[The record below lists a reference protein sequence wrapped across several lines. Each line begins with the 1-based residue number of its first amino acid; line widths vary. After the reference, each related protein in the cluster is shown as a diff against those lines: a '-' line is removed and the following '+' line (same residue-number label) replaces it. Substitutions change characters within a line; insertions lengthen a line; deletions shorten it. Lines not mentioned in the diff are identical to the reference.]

1 MKIALNAAP
10 SDKKR
15 QQTSRFLF
23 FFKVLSILFILILV
37 LITSSKSFDFFSYLK
52 LKGIQGPAFRSN
64 PSAYVS
70 AILTHTPKSLL
81 SRSEIK
87 NLNIDIKFDDWQTLM
102 KYKEESINNGMIGD
116 AEKIYLKGS
125 ISYDGNNVPAKL
137 RLKGDWTDHLL
148 GKKLSLRF
156 KLEDDNFISGMNK
169 FSIQSPTTRDFQGQ
183 LIIDK
188 MLGEFNIITPRNFL
202 VRTKINGNDIGLMFL
217 SEHFSKELLENSKR
231 KESVIIKFDETELW
245 KSRLNNKIYEADEFS
260 AKITAFGMDRVMN
273 DERLYDDYT
282 TATGLLR
289 GFLSQRMMAH
299 DVFDVKKMGD
309 FLAINDLWGESHGL
323 IWHNL
328 RFYFNPISVKLEPIG
343 FDQMLYHTPETLDMP
358 IDSIASSKFIDKI
371 RNNGFIKLV
380 YIETLKE
387 LKNNLQDPDY
397 FNDYV
402 DFDNSNEKI
411 LRKEFF
417 LKPPPLLQ
425 NNNLLSR
432 LDSLITNATDS
443 VIHMKSF
450 RGNLAWAVNPRNH
463 SKVVDLIYGVNV
475 IKANMFNG
483 DFYKYGLSNLGL
495 ENANH
500 GYILE
505 KNSNQKLNIMPNNNF
520 YYVVEDNPDLQKFQ
534 KIANIYSHANDSTV
548 SFEIENL
555 IPIPIEINKIK
566 VMFKE
571 EKKIIPRSI
580 YLDGFDTILQ
590 SYAKE
595 NIEIDNINYEDVE
608 NIFISINAVGDIQ
621 NYTFLAEN
629 YPKALTTSPIPKS
642 TLLRDIDKHSYL
654 QVDNERKTID
664 TLSGEWSVEL
674 PIIIP
679 AGYTFNISENTTL
692 KFNKE
697 SFILSLGQINF
708 QGSTNKPIILKPQN
722 GIKSWK
728 GIKIIGNSELPLSTI
743 NNVSIVDTSAL
754 FQNGWRTDAG
764 FFAYKVSLESN
775 NLKII
780 NNKSEDAINLVNSHF
795 NITNISINN
804 SYSDGLDVDFS
815 TGIISGG
822 SFNSIG
828 KLTGGDALDFSG
840 SIAKI
845 YDLSISNVDDKG
857 LSIGEK
863 SSIYAE
869 NIDILET
876 SIGVAIKD
884 ASSLEMVNSSISKSD
899 NGVLAYIKKSEYA
912 PPQARFENIDFNL
925 NILDYK
931 SHDGSRIIINNK
943 LIQRDNLSVDL
954 AK

>member
-1 MKIALNAAP
+1 MKE
-10 SDKKR
+10 
-15 QQTSRFLF
+15 
-23 FFKVLSILFILILV
+23 
-37 LITSSKSFDFFSYLK
+37 K
-52 LKGIQGPAFRSN
+52 L
-64 PSAYVS
+64 
-70 AILTHTPKSLL
+70 
-81 SRSEIK
+81 
-87 NLNIDIKFDDWQTLM
+87 
-102 KYKEESINNGMIGD
+102 
-116 AEKIYLKGS
+116 
-125 ISYDGNNVPAKL
+125 
-137 RLKGDWTDHLL
+137 
-148 GKKLSLRF
+148 
-156 KLEDDNFISGMNK
+156 
-169 FSIQSPTTRDFQGQ
+169 
-183 LIIDK
+183 
-188 MLGEFNIITPRNFL
+188 
-202 VRTKINGNDIGLMFL
+202 
-217 SEHFSKELLENSKR
+217 
-231 KESVIIKFDETELW
+231 
-245 KSRLNNKIYEADEFS
+245 
-260 AKITAFGMDRVMN
+260 
-273 DERLYDDYT
+273 
-282 TATGLLR
+282 
-289 GFLSQRMMAH
+289 
-299 DVFDVKKMGD
+299 
-309 FLAINDLWGESHGL
+309 
-323 IWHNL
+323 
-328 RFYFNPISVKLEPIG
+328 
-343 FDQMLYHTPETLDMP
+343 
-358 IDSIASSKFIDKI
+358 
-371 RNNGFIKLV
+371 
-380 YIETLKE
+380 
-387 LKNNLQDPDY
+387 
-397 FNDYV
+397 
-402 DFDNSNEKI
+402 
-411 LRKEFF
+411 
-417 LKPPPLLQ
+417 
-425 NNNLLSR
+425 
-432 LDSLITNATDS
+432 
-443 VIHMKSF
+443 
-450 RGNLAWAVNPRNH
+450 
-463 SKVVDLIYGVNV
+463 
-475 IKANMFNG
+475 
-483 DFYKYGLSNLGL
+483 
-495 ENANH
+495 
-500 GYILE
+500 
-505 KNSNQKLNIMPNNNF
+505 
-520 YYVVEDNPDLQKFQ
+520 
-534 KIANIYSHANDSTV
+534 
-548 SFEIENL
+548 L
-555 IPIPIEINKIK
+555 IP
-566 VMFKE
+566 
-571 EKKIIPRSI
+571 
-580 YLDGFDTILQ
+580 
-590 SYAKE
+590 
-595 NIEIDNINYEDVE
+595 
-608 NIFISINAVGDIQ
+608 
-621 NYTFLAEN
+621 
-629 YPKALTTSPIPKS
+629 
-642 TLLRDIDKHSYL
+642 
-654 QVDNERKTID
+654 
-664 TLSGEWSVEL
+664 LSGEWSVEL